1 MQRIIITFILICSC
15 CHLSVTRNEKLSFT
29 LDSLLDNISQIY
41 KQKEA
46 SINTYK
52 GIMDKDKSTATLL
65 SVYDK
70 LFNEYYVYQF
80 DSAMVYVDKSIELA
94 DKTANQFYHDKSR
107 IEKASLLAIG
117 GLYGEAMS
125 LLNEIDFSSLT
136 PSLSF
141 DYTIT
146 KYYIYMYWSDYCH
159 DATYAPKYRQK
170 AAEFLKQA
178 VGLLSKNDKRYNF
191 FLGEYY
197 IYVERNDKKALSHYF
212 RVLKEIPVNSRYY
225 AMAAF
230 AIANNYSANHQPEKY
245 EEYIVQAC
253 ISDLKNCTRENLA
266 LQDFA
271 MYLYQKDNEN
281 VSRAERYINFAMD
294 DAKAYN
300 NRLRII
306 EISQKLPIIVKNY
319 REKLTAQNNLMRAA
333 LWGISILLII
343 MLVLFYFYRQ
353 QNKLLH
359 KHRIELSDSNTQLS
373 SLNDALNLL
382 NTRLTDTNKQ
392 RERLAKLYIDLCSKF
407 IDRLSKFELLVHRKI
422 KVGQG
427 NDLLNMTSSS
437 RLSDTNKQRERL
449 AKLYID
455 LCSKFIDRLSK
466 FELLVHRK
474 IKVGQGNDLLNMTSS
489 SRLSDKDSATFLLQF
504 DTAFLDMYPSFIEEF
519 NALLKPEEQVKPA
532 HSRSLTTELRIFAL
546 IRLGVKD
553 SSEIASLLFYMPR
566 TIYNYRSAF
575 KNKALNR
582 ETFEEDVEK
591 LCTVMPTTA

>member
-15 CHLSVTRNEKLSFT
+15 CHLSATRNEKLSFT
-29 LDSLLDNISQIY
+29 LDSLLDNRSQIY

-125 LLNEIDFSSLT
+125 LLNEIDFSSLS

-170 AAEFLKQA
+170 AAKFLKQA

-212 RVLKEIPVNSRYY
+212 RVLKEVPVNSRYY

-319 REKLTAQNNLMRAA
+319 REKLTTQNNLMRAA

-343 MLVLFYFYRQ
+343 MLVLFYFLRQ

-373 SLNDALNLL
+373 SLNDALN
-382 NTRLTDTNKQ
+382 
-392 RERLAKLYIDLCSKF
+392 
-407 IDRLSKFELLVHRKI
+407 
-422 KVGQG
+422 
-427 NDLLNMTSSS
+427 
-437 RLSDTNKQRERL
+437 
-449 AKLYID
+449 
-455 LCSKFIDRLSK
+455 
-466 FELLVHRK
+466 
-474 IKVGQGNDLLNMTSS
+474 LLNMTSS

-519 NALLKPEEQVKPA
+519 NALLKPEGQVKPA
-532 HSRSLTTELRIFAL
+532 HSRRLTTELRIFAL

>member
-1 MQRIIITFILICSC
+1 MPTILRSEITMQRIIITFILICSC
-15 CHLSVTRNEKLSFT
+15 SHLSATRNEKLSFT

-141 DYTIT
+141 NYTIT

-170 AAEFLKQA
+170 SAEFLKQA

-212 RVLKEIPVNSRYY
+212 RVLKEVPVNSRYY

-294 DAKAYN
+294 DAKA
-300 NRLRII
+300 
-306 EISQKLPIIVKNY
+306 
-319 REKLTAQNNLMRAA
+319 
-333 LWGISILLII
+333 
-343 MLVLFYFYRQ
+343 
-353 QNKLLH
+353 
-359 KHRIELSDSNTQLS
+359 
-373 SLNDALNLL
+373 
-382 NTRLTDTNKQ
+382 
-392 RERLAKLYIDLCSKF
+392 
-407 IDRLSKFELLVHRKI
+407 
-422 KVGQG
+422 
-427 NDLLNMTSSS
+427 
-437 RLSDTNKQRERL
+437 
-449 AKLYID
+449 
-455 LCSKFIDRLSK
+455 
-466 FELLVHRK
+466 
-474 IKVGQGNDLLNMTSS
+474 
-489 SRLSDKDSATFLLQF
+489 
-504 DTAFLDMYPSFIEEF
+504 
-519 NALLKPEEQVKPA
+519 
-532 HSRSLTTELRIFAL
+532 
-546 IRLGVKD
+546 
-553 SSEIASLLFYMPR
+553 
-566 TIYNYRSAF
+566 
-575 KNKALNR
+575 
-582 ETFEEDVEK
+582 
-591 LCTVMPTTA
+591 